1 MASRGSCALLVGY
14 TSTLRTNHFT
24 QPFLGLVIPPVFSKK
39 ATHLLCPSGTGL
51 KFDKA
56 QEWGIPVVS
65 VGWLAAMAT
74 SGVVPDVKPYLV
86 GGSGGVSPPP
96 PLPAEESMKSHANLP
111 SIKGKGKARATDTED
126 GMEIDNQMH
135 DITNSE
141 VLLFYFAFYYI

>member
-1 MASRGSCALLVGY
+1 MASRGSCAPLVGY
-14 TSTLRTNHFT
+14 TSTLLTNHFT
-24 QPFLGLVIPPVFSKK
+24 QLFLGVVIPPVFSKK

-65 VGWLAAMAT
+65 VGWLSAMGT
-74 SGVVPDVKPYLV
+74 SGVVPNVEPYLV
-86 GGSGGVSPPP
+86 GGLGGVSPPP
-96 PLPAEESMKSHANLP
+96 PPPAEESMKT
-111 SIKGKGKARATDTED
+111 SIKGKGKARAADTED

-141 VLLFYFAFYYI
+141 VLLFFRLLS